1 MKRDDENRI
10 RHMSFLYAREEH
22 GVTASIE
29 CGRYH
34 CTITLHK
41 RDGSDVVA
49 SVNPRAS
56 IVEVQTAIDAAIKKE
71 PPSLLRPDPYAF
83 AAQQQAAYNPYTPY
97 TGNALANAPLSQS
110 TNAFGM
116 YGGGLG
122 SLLGLYPFK

>member
-10 RHMSFLYAREEH
+10 RQMAFLYSREEH
-22 GVTASIE
+22 GVTASVE

-56 IVEVQTAIDAAIKKE
+56 VVEVQTAIDAAIKQV
-71 PPSLLRPDPYAF
+71 PVTVMAQSQF
-83 AAQQQAAYNPYTPY
+83 ASHYNNQLAASQA
-97 TGNALANAPLSQS
+97 S
-110 TNAFGM
+110 
-116 YGGGLG
+116 LG
-122 SLLGLYPFK
+122 SYNAQANSIGLYGSGITNLGALLGLYPLK